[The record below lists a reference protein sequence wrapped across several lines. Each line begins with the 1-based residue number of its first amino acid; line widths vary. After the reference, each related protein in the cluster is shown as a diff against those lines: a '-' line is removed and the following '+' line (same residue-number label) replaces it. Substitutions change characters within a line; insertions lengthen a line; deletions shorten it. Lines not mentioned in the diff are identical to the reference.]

1 MVPSLLLSGIS
12 LCLGLEYMTTPPLGA
27 SSSEYR
33 VGLSPHL
40 SLTLCRALA
49 VVLVSVSI
57 RKSVFWLTSSLTMLS
72 LGPHLRL
79 YSPLMPLQ
87 FCVPISIEGRVRTSE
102 CPRPS
107 LTPRGAS
114 PGGGGGGLG
123 GGWVG
128 GGGWLVLGI
137 VV

>member
-49 VVLVSVSI
+49 VVLVSVSMKI
-57 RKSVFWLTSSLTMLS
+57 LLYKLS
-72 LGPHLRL
+72 
-79 YSPLMPLQ
+79 
-87 FCVPISIEGRVRTSE
+87 PISLCSKLQRSERRGVEGITR
-102 CPRPS
+102 
-107 LTPRGAS
+107 
-114 PGGGGGGLG
+114 
-123 GGWVG
+123 
-128 GGGWLVLGI
+128 
-137 VV
+137 